1 MRPGALTR
9 RALAL
14 TALAPLLLAGCATLQ
29 PEQDLADVQQLTSGR
44 TAGVAVALRRPDPQN
59 EAAVAELLQQPLSA
73 ESAVRIALLNSP
85 ALQQALVTLDLSDAL
100 RVQAGRLR
108 NPHFSIADYAEGE
121 KRELERALKFDLV
134 GLLFLPWRSQW
145 QGRQHELAKLQAA
158 QDIARL
164 ATDVRK
170 AWINAVA
177 AQQSLQYFSDVVEA
191 AEASAELARRMTRVG
206 NFSKLQQAREQAV
219 LADAA
224 AQLARARQRALAER
238 ERLTRLLGLWGPQT
252 QYTLAERLPQLP
264 ATLAS
269 QDDAEARAV
278 RERLDVRAAVAET
291 TWTAD
296 ALGLVKT
303 TGYLDGLS
311 LAYKHSS
318 TVDGA
323 GEREQKHGW
332 ELELPLPIFDWGS
345 ARNARAEAIYL
356 QSAVRVRNVAVQ
368 ARSEAREAWHA
379 WRTAWDLARH
389 YREEVVPLRRFIGDE
404 VLLRYNGMLMSVWDL
419 LGEVRNQS
427 LAVNQALEAQRDF
440 WLADADL
447 QLAVTTTSPGALGA
461 LRGSASAPAAA
472 SSGGH

>member
-1 MRPGALTR
+1 MKRLSLTPL
-9 RALAL
+9 LA
-14 TALAPLLLAGCATLQ
+14 LLLAGCASLQ
-29 PEQDLADVQQLTSGR
+29 PEQDLADLQQLTTGR
-44 TAGVAVALRRPDPQN
+44 TAGVALELRRPDPQS
-59 EAAVAELLQQPLSA
+59 EAAVAELLRQPLDA
-73 ESAVRIALLNSP
+73 ENAVRIALLNSP

-100 RVQAGRLR
+100 RVQAGRAP
-108 NPHFSIADYAEGE
+108 NPHFSIAELAEGE
-121 KRELERALKFDLV
+121 KREIERALKFDLV
-134 GLLFLPWRSQW
+134 GLLLLPWRSQW

-164 ATDVRK
+164 ATEVRK

-177 AQQSLQYFSDVVEA
+177 AQQSLRYLQDVQVA

-238 ERLTRLLGLWGPQT
+238 ERLTRLLGLWGPQA
-252 QYTLAERLPQLP
+252 QYTLAERLPELP
-264 ATLAS
+264 GQPAELR
-269 QDDAEARAV
+269 DVEARAL
-278 RERLDVRAAVAET
+278 RERLDVRSAVAET
-291 TWTAD
+291 TYVAD

-303 TGYLDGLS
+303 SGYLDGLT
-311 LAYKHSS
+311 LGYKHAS
-318 TVDGA
+318 TVDGT

-368 ARSEAREAWHA
+368 ARSEAREAWHG

-389 YREEVVPLRRFIGDE
+389 YREEVVPLRRFISDE
-404 VLLRYNGMLMSVWDL
+404 VLLRYNGMLSSTWDL
-419 LGEVRNQS
+419 LGEIRAQS
-427 LAVNQALEAQRDF
+427 LAVNQALDAQRDF

-447 QLAVTTTSPGALGA
+447 QLTLATTSPGALTQ
-461 LRGSASAPAAA
+461 LRGGGAAPVAAA
-472 SSGGH
+472 PGGH

>member
-1 MRPGALTR
+1 MKPRTLR
-9 RALAL
+9 LRALGPGV
-14 TALAPLLLAGCATLQ
+14 LAPLLLAGCATLQ
-29 PEQDLADVQQLTSGR
+29 PEQNLGDVQQLTSGR
-44 TAGVAVALRRPDPQN
+44 TAGVAVELRRPDPQN
-59 EAAVAELLQQPLSA
+59 EAAVAELLQQPLTA
-73 ESAVRIALLNSP
+73 ENAVRIALLGSP
-85 ALQQALVTLDLSDAL
+85 TLQQALVTLDLSDAL
-100 RVQAGRLR
+100 RVQAGRLP
-108 NPHFSIADYAEGE
+108 NPHFSIAELAEGE
-121 KRELERALKFDLV
+121 KREIERALKFDLV
-134 GLLFLPWRSQW
+134 GLILLPWRSQW

-164 ATDVRK
+164 ATEVRK

-177 AQQSLQYFSDVVEA
+177 AQQSLRYLQDVQVA

-238 ERLTRLLGLWGPQT
+238 ERLTRLLGLWGPQA
-252 QYTLAERLPQLP
+252 QYTLAERLPDVP
-264 ATLAS
+264 ARPAELR
-269 QDDAEARAV
+269 DVEARAL
-278 RERLDVRAAVAET
+278 RERLDVRSAVAET
-291 TWTAD
+291 TYVAD

-303 TGYLDGLS
+303 SGYLDGLT
-311 LAYKHSS
+311 LGYKHAS

-345 ARNARAEAIYL
+345 ARHARAEAIYL

-368 ARSEAREAWHA
+368 ARSEAREAWHG

-389 YREEVVPLRRFIGDE
+389 YREEVVPLRRFISDE
-404 VLLRYNGMLMSVWDL
+404 TLLRYNGMLSSVWDL
-419 LGEVRNQS
+419 LAEVRNQS

-447 QLAVTTTSPGALGA
+447 QLTLTATSPGALSA
-461 LRGSASAPAAA
+461 LRGSSTPAIAA
-472 SSGGH
+472 STGGH